1 MGANL
6 VKAAWD
12 GLIAGVLGLRDI
24 VIIVL
29 PLMVLIELAKD
40 SGIMERITAR
50 FNGVAGFLK
59 VSEEAVLP
67 LVVGLGI
74 GFSYGSGVII
84 GAAKEGDLTLKDRY
98 AINIFL
104 SICHSIFEDTLLLVA
119 VGASLF
125 WLVASR
131 LVLAVLAT
139 LLFGRLP
146 ITTSSRM
153 LETGVT
159 PDAS

>member
-1 MGANL
+1 MSVGANI
-6 VKAAWD
+6 VQAALD
-12 GLIAGVLGLRDI
+12 GLISGITGLGKIVL
-24 VIIVL
+24 IVL

-40 SGIMERITAR
+40 SGFMERITAR
-50 FNGVAGFLK
+50 FHGIAGFLR

-67 LVVGLGI
+67 LVVGLSI

-125 WLVASR
+125 WLIASR
-131 LVLAVLAT
+131 
-139 LLFGRLP
+139 
-146 ITTSSRM
+146 
-153 LETGVT
+153 
-159 PDAS
+159 